1 MPEWCA
7 ALRCTALR
15 WQTIVAEE
23 GAKAL
28 FKGFNARVLYIT
40 PICSMSFAVYEWV
53 KHKSLA

>member
-1 MPEWCA
+1 MV
-7 ALRCTALR
+7 RCTALR